1 MGSSPVAVIIFHI
14 QNIDVFHCHHMYT
27 ECGYKILPEYQNKE
41 WIDPTSEAFDALQR
55 IVSDKNLLN
64 DLKHFVC
71 FSYTRVLEIYHVLYN
86 KCMPKSLYFSF
97 SGMVCG
103 SQLAA
108 IDFNLGAN
116 LELSGREN
124 LFFENYQNMVYETNK
139 SKQG

>member
-1 MGSSPVAVIIFHI
+1 
-14 QNIDVFHCHHMYT
+14 MYT

-71 FSYTRVLEIYHVLYN
+71 FSYTGVLEIYHVLYN

-124 LFFENYQNMVYETNK
+124 LFFENYQNMVNETNK